1 MERAWDPQVTKFFR
15 KIINTVSIGLFW
27 LLSAMTA
34 GIYFKLAY
42 GQPLVYV
49 VIYWVIVVV
58 TLFLLLRYFYK
69 TWKRDK
75 AK

>member
-42 GQPLVYV
+42 GRPLVYMM
-49 VIYWVIVVV
+49 IYWTIVVV
-58 TLFLLLRYFYK
+58 TLFLLIRYFYK
-69 TWKRDK
+69 TWKREKTD
-75 AK
+75 